1 MSMGIPEIEDAGCL
15 LCFGYNGADSHPI
28 VARRIVRGKQKG
40 MKIIC
45 VDPRVTETA
54 RISDLHLQLKGGSN
68 LALVNAMANVIWNEG
83 LADVDFIQAH
93 TKGFDEFLNVIQ
105 KYTPEY
111 AEPITQIP
119 AEEIR
124 KAARLYATTKP
135 AMILY
140 GMGVCQF
147 TQAVD
152 VVKGLA
158 NLALMTGN
166 FGGPSMGIGP
176 VRGQNNVQ
184 GACDMGALPI
194 YYPGYQR
201 VSDPEVR
208 KKFENAWGVP
218 LSDKPGSPITHVPHR
233 VLEETDENKRIHAYY
248 IFGEDPA
255 QSDPDLA
262 EVRETLD
269 KCDFV
274 VMQDIYMNKTGLYAD
289 VILPATAWGEHDG
302 VYSSADRGF
311 QRIRKVIEPDSG
323 LKTDWQ
329 IISEISTAMGYPIS
343 SVK

>member
-1 MSMGIPEIEDAGCL
+1 
-15 LCFGYNGADSHPI
+15 
-28 VARRIVRGKQKG
+28 
-40 MKIIC
+40 MKIIT

-54 RISDLHLQLKGGSN
+54 RISDMHLQLKGGSN
-68 LALVNAMANVIWNEG
+68 LALVNAIANVIWTEG
-83 LADVDFIQAH
+83 LADTKFIEEH
-93 TKGFDEFLNVIQ
+93 TNGFDEFLKVIE

-111 AEPITQIP
+111 AETISHVP

-166 FGGPSMGIGP
+166 FGGPGMGIGP

-184 GACDMGALPI
+184 GACDMGALPNC
-194 YYPGYQR
+194 YPGYQS
-201 VSDPEVR
+201 VTDPEIR
-208 KKFENAWGVP
+208 AKFEKAWGVP
-218 LSDKPGSPITHVPHR
+218 LSDKVGCAITHVPHR
-233 VLEETDENKRIHAYY
+233 VLEETDETKRIHAYY

-262 EVRETLD
+262 EIRET
-269 KCDFV
+269 
-274 VMQDIYMNKTGLYAD
+274 
-289 VILPATAWGEHDG
+289 
-302 VYSSADRGF
+302 
-311 QRIRKVIEPDSG
+311 
-323 LKTDWQ
+323 
-329 IISEISTAMGYPIS
+329 
-343 SVK
+343 